1 MIISIITAIVLYIIS
16 TIYLDRYYQLETASG
31 IARYSLSRKRN
42 QFFTGAY
49 LCIGLAIGWLFP
61 RYGYPSVAIIKTM
74 YLIAV
79 ILVIADIDR
88 KEHIIPNKSLIILL
102 WPAFLFR
109 VAEIIIT
116 PSNWINI
123 VGSAVIGGA
132 LGGGIFLMAH
142 LISRAGIG
150 AGDVKLF
157 AVLGLYVGNYAVV
170 GIMLISLLVTAV
182 VGGSRV
188 IRKKINLKEAVPFAP
203 YVAVGVILSMLL
215 GF

>member
-1 MIISIITAIVLYIIS
+1 MVVSIITAIVLYIIS

-31 IARYSLSRKRN
+31 AARFSLSRKRN
-42 QFFTGAY
+42 QFFAGACP
-49 LCIGLAIGWLFP
+49 CIGVAIGWLFP
-61 RYGYPSVAIIKTM
+61 RYGYHWIAIIKAM

-79 ILVIADIDR
+79 ILVIANIDR
-88 KEHIIPNKSLIILL
+88 KEHIIPNKILIILL
-102 WPAFLFR
+102 WSAFLFR

-116 PSNWINI
+116 PSGWINI
-123 VGSAVIGGA
+123 AGSAVIGGM
-132 LGGGIFLMAH
+132 LGGGIFLAAH

-170 GIMLISLLVTAV
+170 GIMLISLFLTAAA
-182 VGGSRV
+182 GGIRV

-203 YVAVGVILSMLL
+203 YVAWGVILSTVL